1 VAEVHGL
8 LARVTLVLVLMTAA
22 WSGAILVTGRPIRPA
37 LVGGLVWVVLLLA
50 GTALLGAVVAITAHA
65 PKDPLH
71 LVYGTLAVVVM
82 PGAWSIARAGHDSRR
97 RVIVLAAASVVQII
111 LVVRLFQTG
120 G

>member
-1 VAEVHGL
+1 MAEVHGL
-8 LARVTLVLVLMTAA
+8 LARVTLVLVLITAA
-22 WSGAILVTGRPIRPA
+22 WSGAILVTGRPVRPA
-37 LVGGLVWVVLLLA
+37 LVGGLIWVVLLLA

-71 LVYGTLAVVVM
+71 LVYGTLAVVVL
-82 PGAWSIARAGHDSRR
+82 PGTWWIVRAAYDSRR
-97 RVIVLAAASVVQII
+97 PVIVLAVASVVEII